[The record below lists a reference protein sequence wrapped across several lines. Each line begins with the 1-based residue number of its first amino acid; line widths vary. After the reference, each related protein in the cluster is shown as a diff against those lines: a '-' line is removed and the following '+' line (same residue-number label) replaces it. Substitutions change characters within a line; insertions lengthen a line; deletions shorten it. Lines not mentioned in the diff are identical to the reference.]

1 MRLRD
6 CKKYLPVIISL
17 TISIV
22 ILVILEW
29 IGFEVNT
36 DILLLFLL
44 IFAMI
49 LIASGMVGEL
59 GVGSFYLKLR
69 ELSESEIHL
78 GDIEKIDYQT
88 IEKRGEEYLVKRLCG
103 EVATTKPVYLLIKKN
118 QEIGQATLA
127 QYLRTNFFDYVI
139 FLNENKLDAYIPASK
154 LYGMLQIPVE
164 NFNVQNKINDWKLKE
179 IPFMSF
185 EMVRVPTNIGYILET
200 LENKNINEIAL
211 VDKNGNF
218 QGILTRQQLNN
229 EIIKQLLKIRDIK
242 KRW

>member
-1 MRLRD
+1 MQLRD

-17 TISIV
+17 AISIV

-29 IGFEVNT
+29 IGFEINT

-49 LIASGMVGEL
+49 LTVSGMVGEL

-69 ELSESEIHL
+69 ELSEREIHL

-88 IEKRGEEYLVKRLCG
+88 IEKSRKEYLVKRLCR
-103 EVATTKPVYLLIKKN
+103 EITTTKPVYLIIKKE
-118 QEIGQATLA
+118 QEIRRAVLK

-139 FLNENKLDAYIPASK
+139 FLNEDKLDAYIPASK
-154 LYGMLQIPVE
+154 LYGMLQIPIK
-164 NFNVQNKINDWKLKE
+164 NFDVQDKINDWKLKE

-185 EMVRVPTNIGYILET
+185 EMVRVPTNIGHVLET

-218 QGILTRQQLNN
+218 QGILTRQRLNN
-229 EIIKQLLKIRDIK
+229 EIVKQLLKNK
-242 KRW
+242 K